1 MLEDPPCREAFYFE
15 EIFEDDNH
23 EQYRKD
29 SGDDEEE
36 EENLEDVVDEQG
48 RILFVILFLT

>member
-1 MLEDPPCREAFYFE
+1 MLEDSSCREAFYFE
-15 EIFEDDNH
+15 ERFEDDNQ
-23 EQYRKD
+23 EQYGKD

-36 EENLEDVVDEQG
+36 EEDLEDVVDEQG